1 MKAIILAGGLGTR
14 LKPFTEAI
22 PKPLLPVGESSMLEL
37 TISRLKAHDFDEVFI
52 ATFYK
57 ADYIRS
63 FLGDGS
69 RLGVVLTVSK
79 EEKPLGTCG
88 PIKLL
93 QDKLD
98 EPFLVM
104 NGDILTTIDFTKL
117 YKYSEG
123 VDSDFVVVTK
133 EIVMPFE
140 FGNIFSEGDYI
151 TGIEEKPDIKTE
163 IVAGIYVLQPSILD
177 MIPDN
182 EYYGMDSLIKD
193 MLKRG
198 LPIAKY
204 AMKEFWLD
212 IGRIDDY
219 QKAQDAYDT
228 HFRENSSP

>member
-117 YKYSEG
+117 YNYSED

-140 FGNIFSEGDYI
+140 FGTIFSEGDYI
-151 TGIEEKPDIKTE
+151 TGIEEKPDFKTE
-163 IVAGIYVLQPSILD
+163 IVAGIYVLRPSILD

-198 LPIAKY
+198 LPVAKY

-228 HFRENSSP
+228 HFKENSSP

>member
-1 MKAIILAGGLGTR
+1 MKAVILAGGLGTR

-22 PKPLLPVGESSMLEL
+22 PKPLLPIGESSMLEL
-37 TISRLKAHDFDEVFI
+37 TISRLKAHGFDEIFI

-104 NGDILTTIDFTKL
+104 NGDILTTMDFTKL
-117 YKYSEG
+117 YEYAEG

-140 FGNIFSEGDYI
+140 FGNIFSEGGYI

-163 IVAGIYVLQPSILD
+163 IVAGIYILKPKILD
-177 MIPDN
+177 VIPDN

-193 MLKRG
+193 MLKRN
-198 LPIAKY
+198 LPVAKY

-212 IGRIDDY
+212 IGRLDDY

-228 HFRENSSP
+228 HFKENSSP